1 LPKRRGEVVRCRDRS
16 RPAQISVVLLA
27 ALAVPAAEV
36 PRFEAGVQPIL
47 KANCAPCHGDKV
59 RMKDLNVG
67 SYAAL
72 MKGSE
77 SGPVIVPGKPDDS
90 RLYQL
95 IQEGKM
101 PMGKPRL
108 AEKDIAVIR
117 AWIEDGAR
125 AASGAK
131 LMESAALTQ
140 HDVLPILLL
149 RCTVCH
155 GLRRQDGGLD
165 LHTRAGML
173 KGGNSGPAL
182 IPGNATA
189 SLMLRKIGS
198 GEMPPKKGLLDAG
211 VKPVTP
217 AEMEKIAN
225 WINSGAP
232 EGSAKPDVATTE
244 PDPLVSDKDR
254 QFWAFQPPR
263 ASKPPQV
270 SHAGLVRNP
279 IDAFLLQKLEGKG
292 MALSPEADRL
302 TLIRRA
308 SFDLT
313 GLPPEPSA
321 VQAFL
326 ADPDPLAYEKLIDHL
341 LASPRYGERWARLWL
356 DLAGY
361 ADSTGGKLSAD
372 TPRPFAWRYRDYV
385 IRAFNSDKPYN
396 RFLLEQIAGDELENY
411 ENAPVVTPQLM
422 DNLIATG
429 FLSMGPDSTNEREVN
444 FSDDR
449 LDVIADEID
458 ILGSSVM
465 GLTIKCARCHSHKY
479 DPIPQRDYY
488 RLADVFKGALD
499 EHDWMPPLAAEK
511 YGRSFPGRYL
521 PYVTP
526 FATPYQLMQEQ
537 RAREL
542 QTAENNAKTKALEE
556 ELKEKAEA
564 ATKRVVEQRLTQ
576 VPKELQESLRK
587 MLATSADKRTE
598 AQNELAKKYESR
610 FKLSPR
616 ELRRADPVYAKEA
629 DEVDRQVKAF
639 AAQSPEP
646 KIHAVWD
653 RGDPSPTYVLRR
665 GSPSSFGQLV
675 GPGVPSV
682 LTDGKTPFAVKPPWP
697 GAHKT
702 GRRLAFGQW
711 LVRPEHPLTARVM
724 VNRIWKEHFGTGI
737 VKTLANFGKAGAAPS
752 HPELLDWLATEF
764 VRHDWS
770 VKTMHRLMMTSS
782 AYRQSSQVNRIQ
794 EERDPDNLLLSRMS
808 MRRMPAEVL
817 HDTMLFVAGRLDET
831 RYGVPAPVDVRPDG
845 LVTPIA
851 TQNGWRR
858 SIYVQQRRSNV
869 PTILDNFDFPAMTPN
884 CVERIDSTVATQA
897 LHLMNNGI
905 VDDLAGYFAKRV
917 EREAGTQAGQQVEKL
932 YWIALSRPPGD
943 EEKRISL
950 EALSKLSLARLCHTM
965 FNSAAFLYID

>member
-1 LPKRRGEVVRCRDRS
+1 MEAWTS
-16 RPAQISVVLLA
+16 RIGVFLLA
-27 ALAVPAAEV
+27 VSAVQAAEV
-36 PRFEAGVQPIL
+36 PRFEASIQPIL
-47 KANCAPCHGDKV
+47 QANCVPCHGDKV

-67 SYAAL
+67 SYPAL

-77 SGPVIVPGKPDDS
+77 SGPVVIPGKPDDS
-90 RLYQL
+90 RLFQL
-95 IQEGKM
+95 VQEGKM

-108 AEKDIAVIR
+108 AEKDLAVIR
-117 AWIEDGAR
+117 AWIEEGAQ

-131 LMESAALTQ
+131 MAETSALTQ

-155 GLRRQDGGLD
+155 GLRRQEGGLD

-182 IPGNATA
+182 IPGNAAA
-189 SLMLRKIGS
+189 SLMVRKIDA

-217 AEMEKIAN
+217 GELEKISA
-225 WINSGAP
+225 WINAGAP
-232 EGSAKPDVATTE
+232 EGNVKPDVATTE

-254 QFWAFQPPR
+254 QFWAFRPPR
-263 ASKPPQV
+263 ASKAPKV
-270 SHAGLVRNP
+270 SHTGRVRNP
-279 IDAFLLQKLEGKG
+279 IDAFLLQKLEEKG
-292 MALSPEADRL
+292 LALSPEADRL

-313 GLPPEPSA
+313 GLPPEPSE

-326 ADPDPLAYEKLIDHL
+326 ADPDPAAYEKLIDRL

-396 RFLLEQIAGDELENY
+396 RFLMEQIAGDELENY
-411 ENAPVVTPQLM
+411 ENAPVITPELM

-458 ILGSSVM
+458 ILGASVM

-499 EHDWMPPLAAEK
+499 EHDWVPPLAAEK
-511 YGRSFPGRYL
+511 YGRTFSGRYL

-542 QTAENNAKTKALEE
+542 QVAEANAKTKALQED
-556 ELKEKAEA
+556 LKQKADA
-564 ATKRVVEQRLTQ
+564 ATKRVVEQRLTE
-576 VPKELQESLRK
+576 VPKELQESIRK
-587 MLATSADKRTE
+587 MLATPEAKRTE

-610 FKLSPR
+610 FKLNPR
-616 ELRRADPVYAKEA
+616 ELRRADPVYAREA
-629 DEVDRQVKAF
+629 EEVDRQIKAF

-682 LTDGKTPFAVKPPWP
+682 LTDGKTPFVVKPPWP

-702 GRRLAFGQW
+702 GRRLAFAQW
-711 LVRPEHPLTARVM
+711 LVRPDHPLTARVM
-724 VNRIWKEHFGTGI
+724 VNRLWKEHFGTGI
-737 VKTLANFGKAGAAPS
+737 VKTLANFGKAGAAPT
-752 HPELLDWLATEF
+752 HPELLDWLSTEF
-764 VRHDWS
+764 VRQGWS
-770 VKTMHRLMMTSS
+770 VKAMHRLMMTSS
-782 AYRQSSQVNRIQ
+782 AYRQSSQVNPAQ
-794 EERDPDNLLLSRMS
+794 EERDPDNLLLSRMTI
-808 MRRMPAEVL
+808 RRMPAEVL
-817 HDTMLFVAGRLDET
+817 NDTMLLVAGRLDEA
-831 RYGVPAPVDVRPDG
+831 RYGAPAPVDVKPNG
-845 LVTPIA
+845 LVTPIG
-851 TQNGWRR
+851 TEKGWRR
-858 SIYVQQRRSNV
+858 SIYVQQRRSNI
-869 PTILDNFDFPAMTPN
+869 PTLLDNFDFPAMTPN
-884 CVERIDSTVATQA
+884 CVERVDSTVATQA
-897 LHLMNNGI
+897 LHLMNNGM
-905 VDDLAGYFAKRV
+905 VDDLAGSFAKRV
-917 EREAGTQAGQQVEKL
+917 QREAGADAGKQVEKL
-932 YWIALSRPPGD
+932 YWIALSRPPSE
-943 EEKRISL
+943 EEKNVSL
-950 EALSKLSLARLCHTM
+950 ESLSKIPLERFCHTVL
-965 FNSAAFLYID
+965 NSAAFIYID